1 MPEIAVH
8 RAAGEA
14 APDAPQPRPPE
25 LSRERQLYIDR
36 LRSIMTGF
44 VILHHTAI
52 TYGAIG
58 GWFWYE
64 LKPSRAI
71 SSQLLIEFCTINQ
84 AYFMGFFFLLAGYFT
99 PASLERKG
107 YARFIGDRFFRLGI
121 PLLGFIVILG
131 PLTAAIAHA
140 ADTGRFWEVF
150 PYLAQHFI
158 LIPGPLWFAEALLI
172 FCLAYCA
179 VRKLFGT
186 PLTASER
193 IARPVPRGA
202 LWLLSALL
210 TGIAALAIRQFIP
223 VGVNIAALQLGYF
236 ATYIVLFAAGIA
248 AWRYDWI
255 HQLNWNNAKTAIYA
269 GAIALPLMP
278 LGVILSHI
286 TNSKGGFGG
295 GFSWQAILYALWEPF
310 VAWGLIAA
318 WLLFMRRFGN
328 QPSAFW
334 TWLNRR
340 AYAVYIIHPPVLVG
354 ISVLLHPWIAPAL
367 VKFAV
372 TGTLS
377 CAACWLI
384 SDPLVRLPGLRRI
397 L

>member
-1 MPEIAVH
+1 MPENAFEIAVTSPALD
-8 RAAGEA
+8 RPSPG
-14 APDAPQPRPPE
+14 QPR
-25 LSRERQLYIDR
+25 SRDLYIDR
-36 LRSIMTGF
+36 LRSMMTAF

-64 LKPSRAI
+64 LKPSPSL
-71 SSQLLIEFCTINQ
+71 SSQLLVLFCTINQ

-107 YARFIGDRFFRLGI
+107 YASYIRDRFQRLGL
-121 PLLGFIVILG
+121 PLLGFMLILG
-131 PLTAAIAHA
+131 PLTAAIAHF

-150 PYLAQHFI
+150 PYLAKHFI

-172 FCLAYCA
+172 FCLVYGAWRA
-179 VRKLFGT
+179 FFGP
-186 PLTASER
+186 PLTDSLR
-193 IARPVPRGA
+193 TPHPVPRGRV
-202 LWLLSALL
+202 WLMSALL
-210 TGIAALAIRQFIP
+210 TGIAALAIRQFVP

-236 ATYIVLFAAGIA
+236 ATYIVLFAIGVA

-255 HQLNWNNAKTAIYA
+255 AQLNWKNARTGIYA
-269 GAIALPLMP
+269 TVIALPLMP
-278 LGVILSHI
+278 AGIAVSNALH
-286 TNSKGGFGG
+286 SKGGFAGG
-295 GFSWQAILYALWEPF
+295 LAWQAVLYALWEPF

-328 QPSAFW
+328 APSAFW
-334 TWLNRR
+334 SWLNRR

-354 ISVLLHPWIAPAL
+354 ISVILHPWIAPAL

-372 TGTLS
+372 TGTLT
-377 CAACWLI
+377 CAVSWLLA
-384 SDPLVRLPGLRRI
+384 DPLVRLPGLRRVV
-397 L
+397 

>member
-1 MPEIAVH
+1 MPETTLQ
-8 RAAGEA
+8 RAAGLDS
-14 APDAPQPRPPE
+14 PNPVLPPT
-25 LSRERQLYIDR
+25 RDLYIDR
-36 LRSIMTGF
+36 LRSIMTAF

-71 SSQLLIEFCTINQ
+71 SSQLLIEFCTVNQ

-107 YARFIGDRFFRLGI
+107 YAHFIRDRFQRLGI
-121 PLLGFIVILG
+121 PLLAFILILG
-131 PLTAAIAHA
+131 PLTAAIAHF

-179 VRKLFGT
+179 WRARFGAPLASAQRT
-186 PLTASER
+186 P
-193 IARPVPRGA
+193 RPGPRGST
-202 LWLLSALL
+202 WLLSALL

-223 VGVNIAALQLGYF
+223 VGVNIASLQLGYF

-248 AWRYDWI
+248 AWRYEWLR
-255 HQLNWNNAKTAIYA
+255 QLSWNNSRTAVLS
-269 GAIALPLMP
+269 GMLALPVMP
-278 LGVILSHI
+278 LGVILSHAFH
-286 TNSKGGFGG
+286 SKGDFAGG
-295 GFSWQAILYALWEPF
+295 LSWQAVLYALWEPF
-310 VAWGLIAA
+310 AAWGLIAG
-318 WLLFMRRFGN
+318 WLLLMRRYGN

-334 TWLNRR
+334 SWLNRR

-354 ISVLLHPWIAPAL
+354 VTVLLHPWAAPAL
-367 VKFAV
+367 VKFAIA
-372 TGTLS
+372 GTLA
-377 CAACWLI
+377 CAASWLI
-384 SDPLVRLPGLRRI
+384 ADPLVRTPRLRRI

>member
-1 MPEIAVH
+1 MPEITLQRPAGATAP
-8 RAAGEA
+8 AAA
-14 APDAPQPRPPE
+14 LPRP
-25 LSRERQLYIDR
+25 RDLYIDR
-36 LRSIMTGF
+36 LRSIMTAF

-64 LKPSRAI
+64 LKPSRDV
-71 SSQLLIEFCTINQ
+71 SSQLLIEFCSINQ

-107 YARFIGDRFFRLGI
+107 YGHFIGDRFTRLGL

-140 ADTGRFWEVF
+140 ADTRRFWEVF
-150 PYLAQHFI
+150 PYIAMHFI

-179 VRKLFGT
+179 WRAMFGAPLMNAERT
-186 PLTASER
+186 PQA
-193 IARPVPRGA
+193 VPSA
-202 LWLLSALL
+202 ATCLLSALL
-210 TGIAALAIRQFIP
+210 TGIGAFAIRQFIP
-223 VGVNIAALQLGYF
+223 VGINIAALQLGYF
-236 ATYIVLFAAGIA
+236 ATYIVLFAVGIA

-255 HQLNWNNAKTAIYA
+255 RQLNWANARGGIIA
-269 GAIALPLMP
+269 GIIALPLMP
-278 LGVILSHI
+278 LGVAISHI

-295 GFSWQAILYALWEPF
+295 GLDWQAILYALWEPF

-334 TWLNRR
+334 SWLNRR
-340 AYAVYIIHPPVLVG
+340 AYAVYIIHPPILVG
-354 ISVLLHPWIAPAL
+354 ISVLLHPWVAPAL

-384 SDPLVRLPGLRRI
+384 ADPLVRMPGLRRI

>member
-1 MPEIAVH
+1 MPDNAVEMAATS
-8 RAAGEA
+8 RALHHSTHGL
-14 APDAPQPRPPE
+14 PRP
-25 LSRERQLYIDR
+25 RDLYIDR
-36 LRSIMTGF
+36 LRSIMTAF

-71 SSQLLIEFCTINQ
+71 SSQLLVLFCTINQ

-107 YARFIGDRFFRLGI
+107 YGSFLRDRFQRLGL
-121 PLLGFIVILG
+121 PLLGFMLILG
-131 PLTAAIAHA
+131 PLTAAIAHF

-150 PYLAQHFI
+150 PYLARHFI

-172 FCLAYCA
+172 FCLGYCA
-179 VRKLFGT
+179 WRKLFGA
-186 PLTASER
+186 PLLGSER
-193 IARPVPRGA
+193 TPHPVPRGRT
-202 LWLLSALL
+202 WLLSALV

-223 VGVNIAALQLGYF
+223 VGVNIVALQLGYF
-236 ATYIVLFAAGIA
+236 ATYIVLFAIGIA

-255 HQLNWNNAKTAIYA
+255 AKLNWKNARTGIYA
-269 GAIALPLMP
+269 TVITLPVMPVGVAIAQ
-278 LGVILSHI
+278 I
-286 TNSKGGFGG
+286 THSKGDFGG
-295 GFSWQAILYALWEPF
+295 GLSWHAILYALWEPF

-318 WLLFMRRFGN
+318 WLLFMRRYGN
-328 QPSAFW
+328 APSTFW
-334 TWLNRR
+334 SWLNRR

-354 ISVLLHPWIAPAL
+354 VTVLLHPWIAPAL
-367 VKFAV
+367 IKFAIA
-372 TGTLS
+372 GALA
-377 CAACWLI
+377 CAASWLL

-397 L
+397 V